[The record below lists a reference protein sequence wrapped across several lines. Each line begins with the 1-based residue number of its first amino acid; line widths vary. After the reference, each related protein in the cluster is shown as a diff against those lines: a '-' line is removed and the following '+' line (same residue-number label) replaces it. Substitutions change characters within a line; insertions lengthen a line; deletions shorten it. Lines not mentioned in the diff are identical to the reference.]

1 MRGPNKHLELEL
13 EKEFQPAFGVQHQYA
28 GQNIQPVS

>member
-1 MRGPNKHLELEL
+1 MRGPNKHLEL